1 MNDKLSLLDVQRQ
14 VRKDFKK
21 EQVQEWMKP
30 SAYRVGLDL
39 VVDWSLIAGAFI
51 FFVYFGTWWSFLLAF
66 IVIGCSQ
73 YRLFILG
80 HDALHGNLS
89 TVRER
94 NNFMARWLI
103 YSPMFM
109 DFGDGQRNHLNHH
122 QLLGTAQDPDRYI
135 HIIDNKNSPAK
146 FLLFCSGLAT
156 FGKTVLKVSPF
167 GRKTSPAPEKA
178 ALEKTAAEKVE
189 SEKSG
194 GLKDYIIARIP
205 VMIWQLAI
213 LFAFWMSGIW
223 WAYPLLWIAPI
234 YFLVFLP
241 DEIRAFCDHAI
252 IDLASEETDGDRL
265 ITFNSNPLERLF
277 FSPHNMNYH
286 AEHHL
291 WVGIPYY
298 NLPTVHKIVKE
309 IPEVTVRGSYLSF
322 LSQVLR
328 NLPVSSSQPVRISEP
343 VRTSGPARTSENA

>member
-1 MNDKLSLLDVQRQ
+1 MTDKLSLIDVQRHI
-14 VRKDFKK
+14 RKDFSK

-30 SAYRVGLDL
+30 SAYRVVVDL
-39 VVDWSLIAGAFI
+39 LVDWSVITAAFI
-51 FFVYFGTWWSFLLAF
+51 FFVYFGTWWSAVLAF
-66 IVIGCSQ
+66 VVIGCCQ

-89 TVRER
+89 TARRR
-94 NNFMARWLI
+94 NNFMARWLV

-109 DFGDGQRNHLNHH
+109 DFGDAQRNHLNHH

-135 HIIDNKNSPAK
+135 HIIDNKNSVAK

-167 GRKTSPAPEKA
+167 GRKVSPAAQKVDEKA
-178 ALEKTAAEKVE
+178 AGEKGE
-189 SEKSG
+189 
-194 GLKDYIIARIP
+194 LKDYIIARIP

-213 LFAFWMSGIW
+213 VSVFWMSGIW

-252 IDLASEETDGDRL
+252 IDLSSDETDADRL
-265 ITFNSNPLERLF
+265 VTFNSNPLERLF
-277 FSPHNMNYH
+277 FSPHNMNFH

-298 NLPTVHKIVKE
+298 NLPAVHKVVKE
-309 IPEVTVRGSYLSF
+309 IPEVTVRGSYLGF

-328 NLPVSSSQPVRISEP
+328 RLPVRASEPVRVSGSVRTPEP
-343 VRTSGPARTSENA
+343 VRTSENA